1 MDRDDEPGDDAMNTT
16 TQTYIYD
23 ADEVAVSEEY
33 SLAVKMGK
41 FKTSIPAPVAI
52 APVFEAPVAA
62 EPQVKKSTMSVF
74 LEMLDQAKD
83 PKVLREKGYGQA
95 FRDIDGHEYRVLV
108 IEARVG
114 YRAKWTLRQT
124 WTKDGERITKAQAA
138 AELK

>member
-1 MDRDDEPGDDAMNTT
+1 MKTANQP
-16 TQTYIYD
+16 YIYD
-23 ADEVAVSEEY
+23 ADEIAASEEY

-41 FKTSIPAPVAI
+41 FKTSIPATVAI
-52 APVFEAPVAA
+52 APVIEAPAA
-62 EPQVKKSTMSVF
+62 AAPQVKKSTMSVF

-83 PKVLREKGYGQA
+83 PKILKEKGYGQA
-95 FRDIDGHEYRVLV
+95 FREVDGHEYHVLV

-124 WTKDGERITKAQAA
+124 WSKDGERITKAQAA